1 MTDDHAIRMTDDLDV
16 VVRRSPRYGTFMIA
30 GLILGFIVAGVLVML
45 PVDTSS
51 LTADYSMGASMGL
64 LMMLLGMVGLGLGG
78 AVALILDRTDARR
91 SRTYTVRAEYTA
103 RGTTAV
109 QPAAGATTEATSEA
123 SPATASGTAT
133 GTDPD
138 ADERTIP
145 DVEQ

>member
-78 AVALILDRTDARR
+78 AVALILDRTNARR

-103 RGTTAV
+103 RGTTA
-109 QPAAGATTEATSEA
+109 QPAADATTEATSEA
-123 SPATASGTAT
+123 SPGAASGTAT

-138 ADERTIP
+138 ADEQTIP

>member
-1 MTDDHAIRMTDDLDV
+1 MTDDDAIRMTDDLDV
-16 VVRRSPRYGTFMIA
+16 VVRRSPRYGAFMVA

-78 AVALILDRTDARR
+78 AVALILDRTNARR

-103 RGTTAV
+103 RGKIGRAHV
-109 QPAAGATTEATSEA
+109 
-123 SPATASGTAT
+123 
-133 GTDPD
+133 
-138 ADERTIP
+138 
-145 DVEQ
+145 

>member
-78 AVALILDRTDARR
+78 AVALILDRTNARR

-103 RGTTAV
+103 RGTAA
-109 QPAAGATTEATSEA
+109 QPAADAMTEATSDA
-123 SPATASGTAT
+123 SPEAASGTAT

-138 ADERTIP
+138 ADESPRP